1 MFKWLRRRFEKPIPL
16 TTREREALARE
27 NDEAH
32 RQAMGD
38 PAYGTFSS
46 LRGQGTY
53 YVATAGDNLAKSVD
67 AATDER
73 TKKPVRP
80 NIS

>member
-32 RQAMGD
+32 RQAMPD
-38 PAYGTFSS
+38 PVYGIS
-46 LRGQGTY
+46 
-53 YVATAGDNLAKSVD
+53 TAGGRAAGNYFVSTND
-67 AATDER
+67 ALSRAPEEVSKER
-73 TKKPVRP
+73 GDRPARP
-80 NIS
+80 NIN